1 MNMIGARKKVL
12 DLMEQFEY
20 MSRLNTGDSN
30 DKQATAA
37 AKAYHHA
44 SVALAALAGRMMIEG
59 IEQDDIG

>member
-1 MNMIGARKKVL
+1 MNMIEARQKVL

-44 SVALAALAGRMMIEG
+44 SIALAILTKQMMTEG
-59 IEQDDIG
+59 IEQVEQ